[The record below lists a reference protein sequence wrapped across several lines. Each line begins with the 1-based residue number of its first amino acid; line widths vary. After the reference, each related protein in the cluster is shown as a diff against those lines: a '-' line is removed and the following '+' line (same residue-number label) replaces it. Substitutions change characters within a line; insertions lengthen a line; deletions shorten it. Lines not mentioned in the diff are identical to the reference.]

1 MNVIELLQGQLD
13 ENLIQ
18 QLSQHIGAESTEQT
32 EAAASGIIS
41 TLVAGL
47 NKNAATPDGATALVS
62 AIDRDHD
69 GSILEDV
76 AGFLLGSRET
86 SNSSTLNGAGYPA
99 TYTWRQTV
107 EYTGYAWKSNR
118 SRYRTDRQ
126 IDDCTGTYGTCCT
139 RQGTETR
146 GSELRK
152 YRGSAFRKCQIPRS
166 TSSKKWDC
174 CNDFLTQTEMAVSWM
189 I

>member
-76 AGFLLGSRET
+76 AGFLLGSRDLKFEHT
-86 SNSSTLNGAGYPA
+86 QRSWYPA
-99 TYTWRQTV
+99 TYTWWQTV
-107 EYTGYAWKSNR
+107 EYTGYAWKSYR

-126 IDDCTGTYGTCCT
+126 IDDCTGTHGTCCT
-139 RQGTETR
+139 RQGSETR
-146 GSELRK
+146 GREL
-152 YRGSAFRKCQIPRS
+152 
-166 TSSKKWDC
+166 
-174 CNDFLTQTEMAVSWM
+174 
-189 I
+189 